1 MDAANEFALVYVGDL
16 SGCPL
21 RHPVTIGIE
30 GDAPIQKEAQ
40 FGAHG
45 MSSRFHHHKFA
56 LGDGFQ
62 FIWRHER
69 ALYHLQGLAT
79 LLSLTDRAGQHGP
92 AAEGGGECVGCFALG
107 RKAAKDGVLS

>member
-21 RHPVTIGIE
+21 RHPIAVRVK
-30 GDAPIQKEAQ
+30 GDAPIQEETQ

-45 MSSRFHHHKFA
+45 MRPRFHDHKFA

-62 FIWRHER
+62 FIWRHEC
-69 ALYHLQGLAT
+69 ALHHLQGLAA

-92 AAEGGGECVGCFALG
+92 AAEGGGEGISRFALG
-107 RKAAKDGVLS
+107 RKATEDGVLS